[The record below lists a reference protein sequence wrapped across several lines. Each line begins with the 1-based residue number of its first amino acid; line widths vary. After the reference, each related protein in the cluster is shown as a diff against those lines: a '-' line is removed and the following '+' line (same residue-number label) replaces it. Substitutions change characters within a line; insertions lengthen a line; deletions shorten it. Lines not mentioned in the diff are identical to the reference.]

1 MQVAHFHRPETV
13 FGDQRRTPL
22 TPRHEQDHVKATAR
36 EPVTSEK
43 FPRSRDPGNF
53 LCGQASRPA
62 ETQPMVD
69 GNRPETQ
76 NGSQSWE
83 LFRRGRGR
91 EAQAHEGA
99 RQAGQPGRK
108 PFAKCRGCEYSE
120 FLLVAPLIMTRL
132 VSSFDGAWWAA
143 ALLWCAEAEEADEA
157 EQGGPGLC

>member
-43 FPRSRDPGNF
+43 FPRSREPGNF
-53 LCGQASRPA
+53 LLWTAVATCRNA
-62 ETQPMVD
+62 TD
-69 GNRPETQ
+69 G
-76 NGSQSWE
+76 
-83 LFRRGRGR
+83 RRESARNAKWFPIVGTFSKGARR

-143 ALLWCAEAEEADEA
+143 ALLWRAEAEEADEA